1 MNQKK
6 RDNEQMEGHLA
17 EKLLNL
23 LKRLGRQESVMPA
36 VDAMPVENSAVDE
49 SSEEVPLPPEVVE
62 LALPEASPE
71 SVAAEE
77 ATEEVEKEQT
87 PAAAPVE
94 EAEEATAEDEKEPT
108 PAAAEVATAINDA
121 MKDPKEEPKSC
132 CKLPMI
138 IRRNI
143 VESIEEI
150 QRFASEHKLAVSVM
164 EAALQMI
171 LEIAVGCAEGKVSKQ
186 MMMWALKV
194 LNYEQAKAEAARE
207 GEIKGRNAKIEEKYF
222 PKDEDGVPA
231 LSNSKP
237 RQEADDIF
245 TLARGAR

>member
-36 VDAMPVENSAVDE
+36 VDAMPVENTAVDE

-71 SVAAEE
+71 SAAAEE
-77 ATEEVEKEQT
+77 ATEEDEKEQT
-87 PAAAPVE
+87 SAAAPVE
-94 EAEEATAEDEKEPT
+94 EPSEDEKEPT

-237 RQEADDIF
+237 RQEPDDIF